1 MTNSMNNK
9 IETFVSLCVS
19 EGFTSP
25 LSRSQIKALRAKYGC
40 PMPSWL
46 MKDDSRRCG
55 HGRYSCPEL
64 VAAYAARNGAL
75 VVGNEGL
82 IAAIAK
88 RNSAYAAAGA
98 SHARSLPANAAAQ
111 VQPVMQARTAAPAA
125 VAVTAATLDGNFIP
139 SKLLTYVPYG
149 NYKDVE
155 AIVKSKR
162 WYPTMV
168 TGLSG
173 NGKTTMIEQV
183 CAKLGR
189 ECVRV
194 NITNQTDADD
204 LMGGFRLVAGDTVW
218 QDGPVVSA
226 MKRGAILLLDEMDT
240 ASHKI
245 MCLMRVLEGKG
256 AFLPKINAQIEPAPG
271 FNVFATMNTKGQG
284 GEGSEQFSS
293 RSILDE
299 ALLERFSGTYE
310 QEYPTKSVEKKIVMG
325 NMEAMQCIDEPFA
338 DSLVKWAEIV
348 RKTYMEGGSDAI
360 ITTRRLC
367 MIVDNFSIF
376 ADRTKAVT
384 AACARFSASTRDSF
398 LNLYSKVDAASAQC
412 VDAVGTVDG
421 AVDAAAVA
429 ADGDPTAAPRT
440 VLRYDLTGASY
451 HDRNAIRAAGGVW
464 DAAKKVW
471 HITAKQYDADA
482 LTTHPVFA
490 KFAPVPVT
498 V

>member
-1 MTNSMNNK
+1 MANATNNK
-9 IETFVSLCVS
+9 IATFVNLCVT
-19 EGFTSP
+19 EGYKSP

-40 PMPSWL
+40 PMPAWL
-46 MKDDSRRCG
+46 MKDEDRRVG
-55 HGRYSCPEL
+55 HGKYACAEL
-64 VAAYAARNGAL
+64 DAAWSTRNGVAAAASVPAP
-75 VVGNEGL
+75 V
-82 IAAIAK
+82 
-88 RNSAYAAAGA
+88 SA
-98 SHARSLPANAAAQ
+98 
-111 VQPVMQARTAAPAA
+111 PVAVAAPAA
-125 VAVTAATLDGNFIP
+125 PAMQARIARAESTLDGNFIP
-139 SKLLTYVPYG
+139 SKLMTYVPYG
-149 NYKDVE
+149 NYKDIE

-189 ECVRV
+189 ECIRV
-194 NITNQTDADD
+194 NLTSQTDADD
-204 LMGGFRLVAGDTVW
+204 LLGGFRLVNGDTVW
-218 QDGPVVSA
+218 QDGPVVTA

-256 AFLPKINAQIEPAPG
+256 AFLPKINTQVEPAAG

-310 QEYPTKSVEKKIVMG
+310 QDYPTKAVEKKIVLG
-325 NMEAMQCIDEPFA
+325 NMEALSCVDEPFA
-338 DSLVKWAEIV
+338 DCLVKWAEMI
-348 RKTYMEGGSDAI
+348 RKTYMEGGADAI

-384 AACARFSASTRDSF
+384 AACARFSNSTKEAF
-398 LNLYSKVDAASAQC
+398 VNLYTKVDAEVATTA
-412 VDAVGTVDG
+412 DPAR
-421 AVDAAAVA
+421 AAAMEAEAAAAAVA
-429 ADGDPTAAPRT
+429 KATRFDLKAAAFQDRVT
-440 VLRYDLTGASY
+440 VKNLGA
-451 HDRNAIRAAGGVW
+451 AW
-464 DAAKKVW
+464 DATAKVW
-471 HITAKQYDADA
+471 YVTGDQYRANPSAFDPFKP
-482 LTTHPVFA
+482 TPVSA
-490 KFAPVPVT
+490 
-498 V
+498 

>member
-1 MTNSMNNK
+1 MANANTK
-9 IETFVSLCVS
+9 IATFVNLCVT
-19 EGFTSP
+19 EGYKSP

-40 PMPSWL
+40 PMPAWL
-46 MKDDSRRCG
+46 MKDEDRRVG
-55 HGRYSCPEL
+55 HGKYACAEL
-64 VAAYAARNGAL
+64 DAAWSTRNGVAAAASVPAP
-75 VVGNEGL
+75 V
-82 IAAIAK
+82 
-88 RNSAYAAAGA
+88 SA
-98 SHARSLPANAAAQ
+98 
-111 VQPVMQARTAAPAA
+111 PVAVAAPAA
-125 VAVTAATLDGNFIP
+125 PAMQARIARAESTLDGNFIP
-139 SKLLTYVPYG
+139 SKLMTYVPYG
-149 NYKDVE
+149 NYKDIE

-189 ECVRV
+189 ECIRV
-194 NITNQTDADD
+194 NLTSQTDADD
-204 LMGGFRLVAGDTVW
+204 LLGGFRLVNGDTVW
-218 QDGPVVSA
+218 QDGPVVTA

-256 AFLPKINAQIEPAPG
+256 AFLPKINTQVEPAAG

-310 QEYPTKSVEKKIVMG
+310 QDYPTKAVEKKIVLG
-325 NMEAMQCIDEPFA
+325 NMEALACVDEPFA
-338 DSLVKWAEIV
+338 DCLVKWAEMI
-348 RKTYMEGGSDAI
+348 RKTYMEGGADAI

-384 AACARFSASTRDSF
+384 AACARFSNSTKEAF
-398 LNLYSKVDAASAQC
+398 VNLYSKVDAEVS
-412 VDAVGTVDG
+412 TVADPTR
-421 AVDAAAVA
+421 AAALEAEAAAAAVA
-429 ADGDPTAAPRT
+429 KATRFDLKGAAFQ
-440 VLRYDLTGASY
+440 D
-451 HDRNAIRAAGGVW
+451 RAAVKTLGAQW
-464 DAAKKVW
+464 DATAKVW
-471 HITAKQYDADA
+471 FISGDQYRANPSAFDPFKP
-482 LTTHPVFA
+482 TPVSA
-490 KFAPVPVT
+490 
-498 V
+498 

>member
-1 MTNSMNNK
+1 MSNATK
-9 IETFVSLCVS
+9 IATFVNLCIS
-19 EGFTSP
+19 EGYKSP

-40 PMPSWL
+40 PMPAWL
-46 MKDDSRRCG
+46 MKDDERRVG
-55 HGRYSCPEL
+55 HGKYACAEL
-64 VAAYAARNGAL
+64 DAAWATRNGVAAAASVPASTT
-75 VVGNEGL
+75 
-82 IAAIAK
+82 AAVAV
-88 RNSAYAAAGA
+88 AA
-98 SHARSLPANAAAQ
+98 
-111 VQPVMQARTAAPAA
+111 PVMQARTAAPV
-125 VAVTAATLDGNFIP
+125 VARAESTLDGNFIP
-139 SKLLTYVPYG
+139 SKLMTYVPYG

-189 ECVRV
+189 ECIRV
-194 NITNQTDADD
+194 NLTNQTDSDD
-204 LMGGFRLVAGDTVW
+204 LLGGFRLVNGDTVW
-218 QDGPVVSA
+218 QDGPVVTA

-256 AFLPKINAQIEPAPG
+256 AFLPKINTQVVPAAG
-271 FNVFATMNTKGQG
+271 FNIFATMNTKGQG

-310 QEYPTKSVEKKIVMG
+310 QDYPTKAVEKKIVMG
-325 NMEAMQCIDEPFA
+325 NMEALACADEPFA
-338 DSLVKWAEIV
+338 DCLVKWAEMI
-348 RKTYMEGGSDAI
+348 RKTYMEGGADAI

-384 AACARFSASTRDSF
+384 AACARFSNSTKEAF
-398 LNLYSKVDAASAQC
+398 LNLYTKVDAEVSLQADPAR
-412 VDAVGTVDG
+412 A
-421 AVDAAAVA
+421 AALEAEAAAAAVA
-429 ADGDPTAAPRT
+429 KATRF
-440 VLRYDLTGASY
+440 DLKGASFQE
-451 HDRNAIRAAGGVW
+451 RNAVKQLGAQW
-464 DAAKKVW
+464 DAAAKVW
-471 HITAKQYDADA
+471 FVTGDQYRANPAAFDPYQPTPVVA
-482 LTTHPVFA
+482 LVG
-490 KFAPVPVT
+490 APA
-498 V
+498 

>member
-1 MTNSMNNK
+1 MANATNNK
-9 IETFVSLCVS
+9 IATFVNLCVT
-19 EGFTSP
+19 EGYKSP

-40 PMPSWL
+40 PMPAWL
-46 MKDDSRRCG
+46 MKDEDRRVG
-55 HGRYSCPEL
+55 HGKYACAEL
-64 VAAYAARNGAL
+64 DAAWSTRNGVAAAASVPAP
-75 VVGNEGL
+75 V
-82 IAAIAK
+82 
-88 RNSAYAAAGA
+88 SA
-98 SHARSLPANAAAQ
+98 
-111 VQPVMQARTAAPAA
+111 PVAVAAPAA
-125 VAVTAATLDGNFIP
+125 PAMQARIARAESTLDGNFIP
-139 SKLLTYVPYG
+139 SKLMTYVPYG
-149 NYKDVE
+149 NYKDIE

-189 ECVRV
+189 ECIRV
-194 NITNQTDADD
+194 NLTSQTDADD
-204 LMGGFRLVAGDTVW
+204 LLGGFRLVNGDTVW
-218 QDGPVVSA
+218 QDGPVVTA

-256 AFLPKINAQIEPAPG
+256 AFLPKINTQVEPATG

-310 QEYPTKSVEKKIVMG
+310 QDYPTKAVEKKIVLG
-325 NMEAMQCIDEPFA
+325 NMEALSCVDEPFA
-338 DSLVKWAEIV
+338 DCLVKWAEMI
-348 RKTYMEGGSDAI
+348 RKTYMEGGADAI

-384 AACARFSASTRDSF
+384 AACARFSNSTKEAF
-398 LNLYSKVDAASAQC
+398 VNLYSKVDAEVSTTADPAR
-412 VDAVGTVDG
+412 A
-421 AVDAAAVA
+421 AAMEAEAAAAAVA
-429 ADGDPTAAPRT
+429 KATRFDLKGAAFQDRAT
-440 VLRYDLTGASY
+440 VKNLGA
-451 HDRNAIRAAGGVW
+451 AW
-464 DAAKKVW
+464 DATAKVW
-471 HITAKQYDADA
+471 YVTGDQYRANPSAFDPFKP
-482 LTTHPVFA
+482 TPVSA
-490 KFAPVPVT
+490 
-498 V
+498 

>member
-1 MTNSMNNK
+1 MANANTK
-9 IETFVSLCVS
+9 IATFVNLCVT
-19 EGFTSP
+19 EGYKSP

-40 PMPSWL
+40 PMPAWL
-46 MKDDSRRCG
+46 MKDEDRRVG
-55 HGRYSCPEL
+55 HGKYACAEL
-64 VAAYAARNGAL
+64 DAAWSTRNGVAAAASVPAP
-75 VVGNEGL
+75 V
-82 IAAIAK
+82 
-88 RNSAYAAAGA
+88 SA
-98 SHARSLPANAAAQ
+98 
-111 VQPVMQARTAAPAA
+111 PVAVAAPAA
-125 VAVTAATLDGNFIP
+125 PAMQARIARAESTLDGNFIP
-139 SKLLTYVPYG
+139 SKLMTYVPYG
-149 NYKDVE
+149 NYKDIE

-189 ECVRV
+189 ECIRV
-194 NITNQTDADD
+194 NLTSQTDADD
-204 LMGGFRLVAGDTVW
+204 LLGGFRLVNGDTVW
-218 QDGPVVSA
+218 QDGPVVTA

-256 AFLPKINAQIEPAPG
+256 AFLPKINTQVEPAAG

-310 QEYPTKSVEKKIVMG
+310 QDYPTKAVEKKIVIG
-325 NMEAMQCIDEPFA
+325 NMEALACVDEPFA
-338 DSLVKWAEIV
+338 DCLVKWAEMI
-348 RKTYMEGGSDAI
+348 RKTYMEGGADAI

-384 AACARFSASTRDSF
+384 AACARFSNSTKEAF
-398 LNLYSKVDAASAQC
+398 VNLYSKVDAEVS
-412 VDAVGTVDG
+412 TVADP
-421 AVDAAAVA
+421 ARAAALEAEAAAAAVA
-429 ADGDPTAAPRT
+429 KATRFDLKGAAFQ
-440 VLRYDLTGASY
+440 D
-451 HDRNAIRAAGGVW
+451 RAAVKTLGAQW
-464 DAAKKVW
+464 DATAKVW
-471 HITAKQYDADA
+471 FISGDQYRANPSAFDPFKP
-482 LTTHPVFA
+482 TPVSA
-490 KFAPVPVT
+490 
-498 V
+498 

>member
-1 MTNSMNNK
+1 MNNK
-9 IETFVSLCVS
+9 IETFVSLCVK

-55 HGRYSCPEL
+55 HGRYSCAEL
-64 VAAYAARNGAL
+64 VAACAARNGAY
-75 VVGNEGL
+75 
-82 IAAIAK
+82 AAAQ
-88 RNSAYAAAGA
+88 YAAAGA
-98 SHARSLPANAAAQ
+98 AHARSLPANAVEQ

-125 VAVTAATLDGNFIP
+125 VAVTAATLDGNFVP

-194 NITNQTDADD
+194 NITSQTDADD

-310 QEYPTKSVEKKIVMG
+310 QEYPTKSVEKKIVLG

-412 VDAVGTVDG
+412 VDAAPDAAPEAASG
-421 AVDAAAVA
+421 AVDQHGNPIPVA
-429 ADGDPTAAPRT
+429 AKIVT
-440 VLRYDLTGASY
+440 RYDLSGASY
-451 HDRNAIRAAGGVW
+451 HDRNAIRAAGATW

-471 HITAKQYDADA
+471 FITPAKHDADA
-482 LTTHPVFA
+482 ATTHPVFA
-490 KFAPVPVT
+490 KFAPVAIYA
-498 V
+498 

>member
-1 MTNSMNNK
+1 MANATNNK
-9 IETFVSLCVS
+9 IATFVNLCVT
-19 EGFTSP
+19 EGYKSP

-40 PMPSWL
+40 PMPAWL
-46 MKDDSRRCG
+46 MKDEDRRVG
-55 HGRYSCPEL
+55 HGKYACAEL
-64 VAAYAARNGAL
+64 DAAWSTRNGVAAAASVPAP
-75 VVGNEGL
+75 V
-82 IAAIAK
+82 
-88 RNSAYAAAGA
+88 SA
-98 SHARSLPANAAAQ
+98 
-111 VQPVMQARTAAPAA
+111 PVAVAAPAA
-125 VAVTAATLDGNFIP
+125 PAMQARIARAESTLDGNFIP
-139 SKLLTYVPYG
+139 SKLMTYVPYG
-149 NYKDVE
+149 NYKDIE

-189 ECVRV
+189 ECIRV
-194 NITNQTDADD
+194 NLTSQTDADD
-204 LMGGFRLVAGDTVW
+204 LLGGFRLVNGDTVW
-218 QDGPVVSA
+218 QDGPVVTA

-256 AFLPKINAQIEPAPG
+256 AFLPKINTQVEPAAG

-310 QEYPTKSVEKKIVMG
+310 QDYPTKAVEKKIVLG
-325 NMEAMQCIDEPFA
+325 NMEALSCVDEPFA
-338 DSLVKWAEIV
+338 DCLVKWAEMI
-348 RKTYMEGGSDAI
+348 RKTYMEGGADAI

-384 AACARFSASTRDSF
+384 AACARFSNSTKEAF
-398 LNLYSKVDAASAQC
+398 VNLYTKVDAEVSTTADPAR
-412 VDAVGTVDG
+412 A
-421 AVDAAAVA
+421 AAMEAEAAAAAVA
-429 ADGDPTAAPRT
+429 KATRFDLKGAAFQDRAT
-440 VLRYDLTGASY
+440 VKNLGA
-451 HDRNAIRAAGGVW
+451 AW
-464 DAAKKVW
+464 DATAKVW
-471 HITAKQYDADA
+471 YVTGDQYRANPSAFDPFKP
-482 LTTHPVFA
+482 TPVSA
-490 KFAPVPVT
+490 
-498 V
+498 

>member
-1 MTNSMNNK
+1 MANATNNK
-9 IETFVSLCVS
+9 IATFVNLCVT
-19 EGFTSP
+19 EGYKSP

-40 PMPSWL
+40 PMPAWL
-46 MKDDSRRCG
+46 MKDEDRRVG
-55 HGRYSCPEL
+55 HGKYACAEL
-64 VAAYAARNGAL
+64 DAAWSTRNGVAAAASVPAP
-75 VVGNEGL
+75 V
-82 IAAIAK
+82 
-88 RNSAYAAAGA
+88 SA
-98 SHARSLPANAAAQ
+98 
-111 VQPVMQARTAAPAA
+111 PVAVAAPAA
-125 VAVTAATLDGNFIP
+125 PAMQARIARAESTLDGNFIP
-139 SKLLTYVPYG
+139 SKLMTYVPYG
-149 NYKDVE
+149 NYKDIE

-189 ECVRV
+189 ECIRV
-194 NITNQTDADD
+194 NLTSQTDADD
-204 LMGGFRLVAGDTVW
+204 LLGGFRLVNGDTVW
-218 QDGPVVSA
+218 QDGPVVTA

-256 AFLPKINAQIEPAPG
+256 AFLPKINTQVEPATG

-310 QEYPTKSVEKKIVMG
+310 QDYPTKAVEKKIVLG
-325 NMEAMQCIDEPFA
+325 NMEALSCVDEPFA
-338 DSLVKWAEIV
+338 DCLVKWAEMI
-348 RKTYMEGGSDAI
+348 RKTYMEGGADAI

-384 AACARFSASTRDSF
+384 AACARFSNSTKEAF
-398 LNLYSKVDAASAQC
+398 VNLYTKVDAEVSTTADPAR
-412 VDAVGTVDG
+412 A
-421 AVDAAAVA
+421 AAMEAEAAAAAVA
-429 ADGDPTAAPRT
+429 KATRFDLKGAAFQDRAT
-440 VLRYDLTGASY
+440 VKNLGA
-451 HDRNAIRAAGGVW
+451 AW
-464 DAAKKVW
+464 DATAKVW
-471 HITAKQYDADA
+471 YVTGDQYRANPSAFDPFKP
-482 LTTHPVFA
+482 TPVSA
-490 KFAPVPVT
+490 
-498 V
+498 

>member
-9 IETFVSLCVS
+9 IETFVSLCVK

-55 HGRYSCPEL
+55 HGRYSCAEL
-64 VAAYAARNGAL
+64 VAACAARNG
-75 VVGNEGL
+75 
-82 IAAIAK
+82 
-88 RNSAYAAAGA
+88 AYAAAGA
-98 SHARSLPANAAAQ
+98 RHARGLEANADAAPA
-111 VQPVMQARTAAPAA
+111 VQPVMQARTVAPAA

-194 NITNQTDADD
+194 NITSQTDADD

-310 QEYPTKSVEKKIVMG
+310 QEYPTKSVEKKIVLG

-412 VDAVGTVDG
+412 VDA
-421 AVDAAAVA
+421 APEAAVA
-429 ADGDPTAAPRT
+429 AVDADGNPAVITPKT
-440 VLRYDLTGASY
+440 VTRYDLSGASY
-451 HDRNAIRAAGGVW
+451 HDRNAIRAAGATW

-471 HITAKQYDADA
+471 FITPAKFDADA
-482 LTTHPVFA
+482 QSAVPVFA
-490 KFAPVPVT
+490 KFAPVAIYA
-498 V
+498 

>member
-1 MTNSMNNK
+1 MANATNNK
-9 IETFVSLCVS
+9 IATFVNLCVT
-19 EGFTSP
+19 EGYKSP

-40 PMPSWL
+40 PMPAWL
-46 MKDDSRRCG
+46 MKDEDRRVG
-55 HGRYSCPEL
+55 HGKYACAEL
-64 VAAYAARNGAL
+64 DAAWSTRNGVAAAASVPAP
-75 VVGNEGL
+75 V
-82 IAAIAK
+82 
-88 RNSAYAAAGA
+88 SA
-98 SHARSLPANAAAQ
+98 
-111 VQPVMQARTAAPAA
+111 PVAVAAPAA
-125 VAVTAATLDGNFIP
+125 PAMQARIARAESTLDGNFIP
-139 SKLLTYVPYG
+139 SKLMTYVPYG
-149 NYKDVE
+149 NYKDIE

-189 ECVRV
+189 ECIRV
-194 NITNQTDADD
+194 NLTSQTDADD
-204 LMGGFRLVAGDTVW
+204 LLGGFRLVNGDTVW
-218 QDGPVVSA
+218 QDGPVVTA

-256 AFLPKINAQIEPAPG
+256 AFLPKINTQVEPAAG

-310 QEYPTKSVEKKIVMG
+310 QDYPTKAVEKKIVIG
-325 NMEAMQCIDEPFA
+325 NMEALACVDEPFA
-338 DSLVKWAEIV
+338 DCLVKWAEMI
-348 RKTYMEGGSDAI
+348 RKTYMEGGADAI

-384 AACARFSASTRDSF
+384 AACARFSNSTKEAF
-398 LNLYSKVDAASAQC
+398 VNLYSKVDAEVSTTADPARAAAMEAE
-412 VDAVGTVDG
+412 AV
-421 AVDAAAVA
+421 AAAVA
-429 ADGDPTAAPRT
+429 KATRFDLKAAAFQDRVT
-440 VLRYDLTGASY
+440 VKNLGA
-451 HDRNAIRAAGGVW
+451 AW
-464 DAAKKVW
+464 DATAKVW
-471 HITAKQYDADA
+471 YVTGDQYRANPSAFDPFKP
-482 LTTHPVFA
+482 TPVSA
-490 KFAPVPVT
+490 
-498 V
+498 

>member
-1 MTNSMNNK
+1 
-9 IETFVSLCVS
+9 
-19 EGFTSP
+19 
-25 LSRSQIKALRAKYGC
+25 
-40 PMPSWL
+40 
-46 MKDDSRRCG
+46 
-55 HGRYSCPEL
+55 
-64 VAAYAARNGAL
+64 
-75 VVGNEGL
+75 
-82 IAAIAK
+82 
-88 RNSAYAAAGA
+88 
-98 SHARSLPANAAAQ
+98 
-111 VQPVMQARTAAPAA
+111 
-125 VAVTAATLDGNFIP
+125 
-139 SKLLTYVPYG
+139 
-149 NYKDVE
+149 
-155 AIVKSKR
+155 
-162 WYPTMV
+162 
-168 TGLSG
+168 
-173 NGKTTMIEQV
+173 
-183 CAKLGR
+183 
-189 ECVRV
+189 
-194 NITNQTDADD
+194 
-204 LMGGFRLVAGDTVW
+204 
-218 QDGPVVSA
+218 
-226 MKRGAILLLDEMDT
+226 
-240 ASHKI
+240 
-245 MCLMRVLEGKG
+245 
-256 AFLPKINAQIEPAPG
+256 
-271 FNVFATMNTKGQG
+271 
-284 GEGSEQFSS
+284 
-293 RSILDE
+293 
-299 ALLERFSGTYE
+299 
-310 QEYPTKSVEKKIVMG
+310 MG

-471 HITAKQYDADA
+471 YITAKQYDADA

>member
-1 MTNSMNNK
+1 MANATNNK
-9 IETFVSLCVS
+9 IATFVNLCVT
-19 EGFTSP
+19 EGYKSP

-40 PMPSWL
+40 PMPAWL
-46 MKDDSRRCG
+46 MKDEDRRVG
-55 HGRYSCPEL
+55 HGKYACAEL
-64 VAAYAARNGAL
+64 DAAWSTRNGVAAAASVPAP
-75 VVGNEGL
+75 V
-82 IAAIAK
+82 
-88 RNSAYAAAGA
+88 SA
-98 SHARSLPANAAAQ
+98 
-111 VQPVMQARTAAPAA
+111 PVAVAAPAA
-125 VAVTAATLDGNFIP
+125 PAMQARIARAESTLDGNFIP
-139 SKLLTYVPYG
+139 SKLMTYVPYG
-149 NYKDVE
+149 NYKDIE

-189 ECVRV
+189 ECIRV
-194 NITNQTDADD
+194 NLTSQTDADD
-204 LMGGFRLVAGDTVW
+204 LLGGFRLVNGDTVW
-218 QDGPVVSA
+218 QDGPVVTA

-256 AFLPKINAQIEPAPG
+256 AFLPKINTQVEPATG

-310 QEYPTKSVEKKIVMG
+310 QDYPTKAVEKKIVLG
-325 NMEAMQCIDEPFA
+325 NMEALSCVDEPFA
-338 DSLVKWAEIV
+338 DCLVKWAEMI
-348 RKTYMEGGSDAI
+348 RKTYMEGGADAI

-384 AACARFSASTRDSF
+384 AACARFSNSTKEAF
-398 LNLYSKVDAASAQC
+398 VNLYTKVDAEVSTTADPAR
-412 VDAVGTVDG
+412 A
-421 AVDAAAVA
+421 AAMEAEAAAAAVA
-429 ADGDPTAAPRT
+429 KATRFDLKGAA
-440 VLRYDLTGASY
+440 
-451 HDRNAIRAAGGVW
+451 
-464 DAAKKVW
+464 
-471 HITAKQYDADA
+471 
-482 LTTHPVFA
+482 
-490 KFAPVPVT
+490 
-498 V
+498 

>member
-1 MTNSMNNK
+1 
-9 IETFVSLCVS
+9 
-19 EGFTSP
+19 
-25 LSRSQIKALRAKYGC
+25 
-40 PMPSWL
+40 
-46 MKDDSRRCG
+46 
-55 HGRYSCPEL
+55 
-64 VAAYAARNGAL
+64 
-75 VVGNEGL
+75 
-82 IAAIAK
+82 
-88 RNSAYAAAGA
+88 
-98 SHARSLPANAAAQ
+98 
-111 VQPVMQARTAAPAA
+111 
-125 VAVTAATLDGNFIP
+125 
-139 SKLLTYVPYG
+139 LLTYVPYG

-194 NITNQTDADD
+194 NITSQTDADD

-310 QEYPTKSVEKKIVMG
+310 QEYPTKSVEKKIVLG

-412 VDAVGTVDG
+412 VDA
-421 AVDAAAVA
+421 APEAAVA
-429 ADGDPTAAPRT
+429 AVDADGNPAVITPKT
-440 VLRYDLTGASY
+440 VTRYDLSGASY
-451 HDRNAIRAAGGVW
+451 HDRNAIRAAGATW

-471 HITAKQYDADA
+471 FITPAKHDADA
-482 LTTHPVFA
+482 QSAAPVFA
-490 KFAPVPVT
+490 KFAPVAIYA
-498 V
+498 

>member
-1 MTNSMNNK
+1 MANANTK
-9 IETFVSLCVS
+9 IATFVNLCVT
-19 EGFTSP
+19 EGYKSP

-40 PMPSWL
+40 PMPAWL
-46 MKDDSRRCG
+46 MKDEDRRVG
-55 HGRYSCPEL
+55 HGKYACAEL
-64 VAAYAARNGAL
+64 DAAWSARNG
-75 VVGNEGL
+75 V
-82 IAAIAK
+82 
-88 RNSAYAAAGA
+88 AAAA
-98 SHARSLPANAAAQ
+98 SVPA
-111 VQPVMQARTAAPAA
+111 PVSAPAA
-125 VAVTAATLDGNFIP
+125 VAAPAAPAMQARIARAESTLDGNFIP
-139 SKLLTYVPYG
+139 SKLMTYVPYG
-149 NYKDVE
+149 NYKDIE

-189 ECVRV
+189 ECIRV
-194 NITNQTDADD
+194 NLTSQTDADD
-204 LMGGFRLVAGDTVW
+204 LLGGFRLVNGDTVW
-218 QDGPVVSA
+218 QDGPVVTA

-256 AFLPKINAQIEPAPG
+256 AFLPKINTQVEPAAG

-310 QEYPTKSVEKKIVMG
+310 QDYPTKAVEKKIVIG
-325 NMEAMQCIDEPFA
+325 NMEALACVDEPFA
-338 DSLVKWAEIV
+338 DCLVKWAEMI
-348 RKTYMEGGSDAI
+348 RKTYMEGGADAI

-384 AACARFSASTRDSF
+384 AACARFSNSTKEAF
-398 LNLYSKVDAASAQC
+398 VNLYSKVDAEVSTVADPARAAALEAE
-412 VDAVGTVDG
+412 AV
-421 AVDAAAVA
+421 AAAVA
-429 ADGDPTAAPRT
+429 KATRFDLKGAAFQ
-440 VLRYDLTGASY
+440 D
-451 HDRNAIRAAGGVW
+451 RAAVKTLGAQW
-464 DAAKKVW
+464 DATAKVW
-471 HITAKQYDADA
+471 FISGDQYRANPSAFDAYKP
-482 LTTHPVFA
+482 TPVSA
-490 KFAPVPVT
+490 
-498 V
+498 